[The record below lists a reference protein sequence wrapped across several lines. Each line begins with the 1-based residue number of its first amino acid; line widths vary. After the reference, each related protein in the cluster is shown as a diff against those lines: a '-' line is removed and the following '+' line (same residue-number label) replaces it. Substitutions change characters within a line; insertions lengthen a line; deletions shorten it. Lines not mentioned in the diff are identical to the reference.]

1 MQPTPIAE
9 IPEPGEAELAEA
21 QREAAEALAR
31 AHLPNGAL
39 LLDDGAETGVREELH
54 FDDSADGFHLV
65 RVEDVE
71 GTLDWAKGRYSE
83 GLANRE
89 CEFRHV
95 GEYPATVIE
104 LFAKKYFGPEATYE
118 TFLHRSKHDPK
129 VVKALLADRDLSGFR
144 TLAGHY

>member
-1 MQPTPIAE
+1 MQPGAE
-9 IPEPGEAELAEA
+9 IPEPSEAEWAAAE
-21 QREAAEALAR
+21 REAAESFRRAR
-31 AHLPNGAL
+31 LDDSRL
-39 LLDDGAETGVREELH
+39 LLDDGRESGIREEIH
-54 FDDSADGFHLV
+54 FDESGDGFHLV

-83 GLANRE
+83 GLANRA

-95 GEYPATVIE
+95 GEYPPTVIE
-104 LFAKKYFGPEATYE
+104 LFAKKYFGPQATYE

-144 TLAGHY
+144 VLAGHY